1 MTDNDLLIT
10 RAYVVALCDD
20 NLLRAE
26 ADKMS
31 TSKSAM
37 LRRII
42 REWDDWRRRRMVDT
56 PADYITARVPDG
68 GR

>member
-1 MTDNDLLIT
+1 MTESDLIVKG
-10 RAYVVALCDD
+10 YVVGRQDDAL
-20 NLLRAE
+20 LQEVAAE
-26 ADKMS
+26 TD
-31 TSKSAM
+31 TSKSAT

-56 PADYITARVPDG
+56 PADYITAQVPDG

>member
-1 MTDNDLLIT
+1 MTEPLIRRT
-10 RAYVVALCDD
+10 YVVAPQDD
-20 NLLRAE
+20 AILERNAAE
-26 ADKMS
+26 TD
-31 TSKSAM
+31 TSKSAT

-56 PADYITARVPDG
+56 PADYVTAQVPDG

>member
-1 MTDNDLLIT
+1 MTDSDLIT
-10 RAYVVALCDD
+10 RAYVVGKQDDAL
-20 NLLRAE
+20 LLEVAGE
-26 ADKMS
+26 TD
-31 TSKSAM
+31 TSKSAT

-56 PADYITARVPDG
+56 PADYVTSQVPDG